1 MKTITIG
8 ICAAVNDPQGLG
20 RIRYKS
26 SSTNPGNIEGAF
38 DYTNWDDKDPFIAI
52 PFLPLSINH
61 VPEVGQS
68 VKIITYDGNKD
79 LVNVE
84 YIAGPHTTR
93 HDFNTQT
100 YTDSMRYTTF
110 GNSGKEGPKVF
121 NVDGTYVNKKAEG
134 AFAKPEH
141 HGLYGMYGSDLIFTE
156 NGLNLRGGKL
166 PTKEFASANDRK
178 ELLSQPIL
186 SDNIATLQLKK
197 FPKKINLVEEEI
209 TEKVFDN
216 GQLRY
221 LVEYEIVDFTGK
233 TNINFYIYKTSNEG
247 SQFSILNPKLE
258 EVEITTGSTLVKVV
272 SNFNEDTNFKISNKS
287 FIVSTSLS
295 DNNGLSDAE
304 KYVMVRDIIK
314 GFNNQGFEYFN
325 DSTIDTIVHPFYFR
339 PTKNTTKDFG
349 NDDYNSKRDL
359 ILEKIIPFFNK
370 PAIYKKG
377 LVYSKDKPDVP
388 YKENTKKQKVLKED
402 DKKRE
407 HTFASLKGDKIYL
420 LSTDTNEVKP
430 VNFKKLEK
438 YEHTQENY
446 VKDIDPN
453 TYALVR
459 GEVLVAILK
468 TMAQLFESHQHQP
481 TEPLVKSDKNFITLQ
496 KQINS
501 LENDLLN
508 NSIRIN

>member
-1 MKTITIG
+1 MRTITIA

-26 SSTNPGNIEGAF
+26 SSVNPGNIEGAF

-68 VKIITYDGNKD
+68 VKIITYDGEKD

-84 YIAGPHTTR
+84 YIAGPHTTL
-93 HDFNTQT
+93 HDFNSQT
-100 YTDSMRYTTF
+100 HTDSLRYTTF
-110 GNSGKEGPKVF
+110 GNSGKEGSKVF
-121 NVDGTYVNKKAEG
+121 NVDGTYVHKKADG

-156 NGLNLRGGKL
+156 NGINLRGGKL

-178 ELLSQPIL
+178 ELLTQPIL
-186 SDNIATLQLKK
+186 SDNMASLQLKK
-197 FPKKINLVEEEI
+197 FPKKLSLVEESIVERVY
-209 TEKVFDN
+209 ENNK
-216 GQLRY
+216 LRY
-221 LVEYEIVDFTGK
+221 LIEYEIVNFTGK

-247 SQFSILNPKLE
+247 SEFSVLNPKLE
-258 EVEITTGSTLVKVV
+258 EVDITTGSTLVKVV
-272 SNFNEDTNFKISNKS
+272 SNFNEDDNSKISDKS
-287 FIVSTSLS
+287 FIVSTEG
-295 DNNGLSDAE
+295 DDDAE
-304 KYVMVRDIIK
+304 KYVMIRTIIK
-314 GFNNQGFEYFN
+314 GFNNQGFDYFD

-339 PTKNTTKDFG
+339 PTKNTTKDLG
-349 NDDYNSKRDL
+349 DTDKNSKRDL
-359 ILEKIIPFFNK
+359 IFSNVIPFSNK
-370 PAIYKKG
+370 PALYKKG
-377 LVYSKDKPDVP
+377 LVYSKLKPEVP
-388 YKENTKKQKVLKED
+388 FKENTKKQKILKED

-407 HTFASLKGDKIYL
+407 HSFASLKGDKIYL
-420 LSTDTNEVKP
+420 LSTDTNEVKS

-459 GEVLVAILK
+459 GEVLVNILR

-481 TEPLVKSDKNFITLQ
+481 TEPLVKSDKNFIALQ
-496 KQINS
+496 QQINS